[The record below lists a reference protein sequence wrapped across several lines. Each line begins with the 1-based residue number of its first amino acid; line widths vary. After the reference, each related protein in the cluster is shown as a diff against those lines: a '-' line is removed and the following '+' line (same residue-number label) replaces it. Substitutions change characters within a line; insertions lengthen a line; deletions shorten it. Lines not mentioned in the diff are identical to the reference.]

1 LNDLFTVNILSVIFG
16 YNLNKDSFV
25 DEQVKSR
32 PVLMNAAFMIV
43 VLAGAKA
50 ASTIL
55 IPFALAVFAAIVTHP
70 LVRLFQRVRVPKPGA
85 ILITVTVVLAISTII
100 GQVVS
105 ASVKGFSTNLPMYTE
120 QLKTQLLSIPAL
132 ADFDILNVT
141 TSSLIAQV
149 DPGMSLKL
157 GLNVLSGFGDVLGNV
172 FLITLAVIFMLFE
185 ADLFA
190 SKLTKLANGSSHL
203 HVNAGTFIE
212 SVKGYM
218 MIKTLTSLATGV
230 LIAFFLWWMDIN
242 HFLLWG
248 LIAFLF
254 NFIPNIGSIIAAI
267 PAVCLA
273 FVQFGSGT
281 ALLVMLLYVA
291 INTLIGSVV
300 EPRFMG
306 EGLGLSTLV
315 VFLSLVFWG
324 WLLGPVGMLLSIPLT
339 MVVKIA
345 CDMSPQTAWL
355 SLMLSGVE
363 RFDRSQAP
371 NDDAGEVA
379 R

>member
-1 LNDLFTVNILSVIFG
+1 MTQHSDLA
-16 YNLNKDSFV
+16 K
-25 DEQVKSR
+25 
-32 PVLMNAAFMIV
+32 PVLMSTACMVV
-43 VLAGAKA
+43 VLAGVKA

-55 IPFALAVFAAIVTHP
+55 IPFALAVFVAIVTHP
-70 LVRLFQRVRVPKPGA
+70 LVKLFQRVRVPKPGA
-85 ILITVTVVLAISTII
+85 ILITVTFVLAVSTII
-100 GQVVS
+100 GQVVG
-105 ASVKGFSTNLPMYTE
+105 ASIKGFSANLPMYTE

-132 ADFDILNVT
+132 SDVDVLSVS
-141 TSSLIAQV
+141 TSTLIAQI

-157 GLNVLSGFGDVLGNV
+157 GLNVLSGFGDVLGNL

-190 SKLTKLANGSSHL
+190 NKLTKLANGSSHL
-203 HVNAGTFIE
+203 HTNVANFVE

-230 LIAFFLWWMDIN
+230 LVAICLWWMDVN

-254 NFIPNIGSIIAAI
+254 NFIPNIGSIFAAI

-281 ALLVMLLYVA
+281 ALMVMLVYVA

-345 CDMSPQTAWL
+345 CDMHPQTAWL
-355 SLMLSGVE
+355 SLMLSGGGE
-363 RFDRSQAP
+363 PALDEDELNQASR
-371 NDDAGEVA
+371 ASETA
-379 R
+379 

>member
-1 LNDLFTVNILSVIFG
+1 MGFIYDI
-16 YNLNKDSFV
+16 NKSCYDYENSTLGV
-25 DEQVKSR
+25 PLEDALKSR

-43 VLAGAKA
+43 VLAGVKA
-50 ASTIL
+50 ASSIL
-55 IPFALAVFAAIVTHP
+55 IPFALAVFAAIVTQP
-70 LVRLFQRVRVPKPGA
+70 LVTLFQRVRVPKAGA
-85 ILITVTVVLAISTII
+85 ILITVTFVLAISTIV

-105 ASVKGFSTNLPMYTE
+105 SSVKGFSANLPTYTE
-120 QLKTQLLSIPAL
+120 QLKNQLMNIPAL
-132 ADFDILNVT
+132 AEFDILNVS
-141 TSSLIAQV
+141 TSSLIAQI

-157 GLNVLSGFGDVLGNV
+157 GLNVLSGFGDVLGNL

-190 SKLTKLANGSSHL
+190 KKLTKMANGSSHI
-203 HVNAGTFIE
+203 HANVSSFVE

-218 MIKTLTSLATGV
+218 MIKTLTSLATGILV
-230 LIAFFLWWMDIN
+230 SICLWWMDVN
-242 HFLLWG
+242 HYLLWG

-254 NFIPNIGSIIAAI
+254 NFIPNIGSILAAI

-273 FVQFGSGT
+273 FIQFGSGT
-281 ALLVMLLYVA
+281 ALMVMLVYIA
-291 INTLIGSVV
+291 INTLIGSVI

-345 CDMSPQTAWL
+345 CDMHPQTAWL
-355 SLMLSGVE
+355 SLMLSGEEKAIVE
-363 RFDRSQAP
+363 PQEPASQ
-371 NDDAGEVA
+371 ES
-379 R
+379 